1 MALLRAWLL
10 HVLHLPDC
18 VCKNNLI
25 FSDMCSATAE
35 TRGAVAV
42 RPAGQQTAEHLKCLL
57 VSSCDTQ
64 SCCPGRCHSSWR
76 PQSWPRSCSLDRWS
90 NSGTLTRGRR
100 LRGKM
105 PWRKGYRNWLCQ
117 LGSTLSLV
125 CIAAAHLSHPA
136 VVKRARLNNP
146 ALRKTFSPWTERFV
160 QSGQSMDQSFE
171 LHVGLCLITFRKKV
185 SCANQYQR
193 LRDFSLPDKLP
204 CFPDRHKSCCLWHLH
219 LAQRYSCSCTG
230 GFRWQEPEPLAVG
243 KHWAKTL

>member
-1 MALLRAWLL
+1 MALWRAWLL

-25 FSDMCSATAE
+25 FSDMCSAT

-42 RPAGQQTAEHLKCLL
+42 RPAGQQTAAHLKCLL

-64 SCCPGRCHSSWR
+64 SCCLGRCHSSWR

-146 ALRKTFSPWTERFV
+146 ALRKTFNPWTERFV
-160 QSGQSMDQSFE
+160 QSGQALNCTWGFVWSHSERKSSVQISTSDNGIFPYLTSSPVFLTGTNHVACDICI
-171 LHVGLCLITFRKKV
+171 LHRGI
-185 SCANQYQR
+185 A
-193 LRDFSLPDKLP
+193 
-204 CFPDRHKSCCLWHLH
+204 
-219 LAQRYSCSCTG
+219 AAA
-230 GFRWQEPEPLAVG
+230 LAVSDDRNLNLLQWESTG
-243 KHWAKTL
+243 QRHCRG